1 MNNISNKN
9 KSIKDRK
16 IWKYVIVFIVPIV
29 CMIIHMFL
37 KKCYPFGDRTILIG
51 DANCQYYAFTDML
64 INKIKTGG
72 SLFYS
77 WNGGMGFDFYTN
89 FFYYLASPFNL
100 IAILIGL
107 WDLQIGVVT
116 SMIVQTAMCGVTMLY
131 YLTHT
136 KKNCIVGVECQE
148 WLCIVLALSY
158 SMSGYILTYLYNYIW
173 LINLLLAPLVM
184 LGIEKLVNENRIG
197 MYYVTMLV
205 SFICNFYF
213 AWFICIL
220 SVIWFI
226 DQNNGGIKEY
236 LIKAQRF
243 ILISVVS
250 ALSAGVVLVPC
261 YVAVLGRSDI
271 GETLLPDTLSK
282 FGNIADF
289 VQSLFWA
296 HYIDKST
303 YTVQFY
309 PELGYCGI
317 FVVVMCLA
325 YITNKNIL
333 RKEKVKRLSE
343 IVFVILALNCYWGV
357 YAFHGFT
364 IPHFMFGRFEFI
376 LILLMIVTA
385 KDSLIAIKDSQN
397 IHSIIWGIV
406 GFCVIIFGI
415 FFNDNTQNLICY
427 MGSILLFLY
436 ITTCFVLHDR
446 KSIGK
451 KALFVNIIII
461 GFVELTS
468 NFFLGNVNT
477 YSYSVESLT
486 SFNSWNKDYEDIYI
500 DNGARKTAYVNTT
513 SYLKY
518 SYTDLFAS
526 SINLDLLDLFKSLGL
541 EYQMNAYVYRGTTP
555 LTASLF
561 NVRYVLTDNVPYFG
575 GYDIV
580 SSKEISDQ
588 LQKEKKKLSLCE
600 SPYNVGF
607 GFMLSEDAK
616 EWDISGNPFDIQN
629 NFSRNVMKVGDIFE
643 YFSIDSVDLTSDTC
657 TMYDVHDLQ
666 CSYQKNTQNGR
677 GDIQYSFV
685 VPEDMDMYIY
695 MQDMNS
701 FAADVYI
708 DGKPLVEN
716 STYRH
721 MGEMVHVG
729 YVKSGQVIHIR
740 MNNFAQ
746 YMELGT
752 AKLYLCKYNESVMRE
767 CMSKM
772 SNNVLEIQNM
782 SDTNIIGNI
791 SSADGGMLYTS
802 IPFSKGWTVFVDGK
816 KTDIYPIGGGL
827 CGVELGSGKHKIV
840 FKYRT
845 YGFTAG
851 CVMSVIGIVL
861 YIIIVFK
868 RKRMTSN

>member
-1 MNNISNKN
+1 MNNISKKD
-9 KSIKDRK
+9 KSIKDK
-16 IWKYVIVFIVPIV
+16 EIWKYVIVFIVPIV

-77 WNGGMGFDFYTN
+77 WDGGMGFDFYTN

-100 IAILIGL
+100 IAILIGV

-116 SMIVQTAMCGVTMLY
+116 AMIVQTAMCGVTMLY

-136 KKNCIVGVECQE
+136 KKNCIVGVKCQGG
-148 WLCIVLALSY
+148 LCIVLALSY

-205 SFICNFYF
+205 VFISNFYF

-226 DQNNGGIKEY
+226 DQNNGGIKKC
-236 LIKAQRF
+236 LVNTMRF

-250 ALSAGVVLVPC
+250 ALSAGIVLVPC
-261 YVAVLGRSDI
+261 YAAVLGRSKTGD
-271 GETLLPDTLSK
+271 TLLPDTLSK

-289 VQSLFWA
+289 IQSLFWA

-303 YTVQFY
+303 NTVQFY

-317 FVVVMCLA
+317 FVVALCLA
-325 YITNKNIL
+325 YIANKGIL

-343 IVFVILALNCYWGV
+343 IIFVILSLNCYWGV

-364 IPHFMFGRFEFI
+364 IPHFMYGRFEFI

-385 KDSLIAIKDSQN
+385 KDSVVAIKDSQN
-397 IHSIIWGIV
+397 IRSIIWGLV
-406 GFCVIIFGI
+406 GFCGMLLGI

-427 MGSILLFLY
+427 MGSVLLFSY
-436 ITTCFVLHDR
+436 VTICFVLYDR

-451 KALFVNIIII
+451 GALFVNIIII
-461 GFVELTS
+461 GFVELIS

-477 YSYSVESLT
+477 YSYSVEKLT
-486 SFNSWNKDYEDIYI
+486 LYESWNKDYADI
-500 DNGARKTAYVNTT
+500 DVENGTRKTAYVNTT

-526 SINLDLLDLFKSLGL
+526 SINLELLNLFKSMGL
-541 EYQMNAYVYRGTTP
+541 ENQMNAYVYRGTTP

-561 NVRYVLTDNVPYFG
+561 NVRYVLTDDVPYFG
-575 GYDIV
+575 GYNV
-580 SSKEISDQ
+580 VTSKEILDCFK
-588 LQKEKKKLSLCE
+588 KEKKEILLCE
-600 SPYNVGF
+600 SQYNVGL
-607 GFMLSEDAK
+607 GYMLSEDVK
-616 EWDISGNPFDIQN
+616 EWDTSGNPFDVQN
-629 NFSRNVMKVGDIFE
+629 SFSRDVMKAGDIFE
-643 YFSIDSVDLTSDTC
+643 YFSIDSVDLFSDTC
-657 TMYDVHDLQ
+657 TIYDVQDLQ
-666 CSYQKNTQNGR
+666 CSYQNNTKNDR
-677 GDIQYSFV
+677 GDIQYSFS

-695 MQDMNS
+695 MTDMNS
-701 FAADVYI
+701 FAADVYV
-708 DGKPLVEN
+708 DGQPLVEN

-721 MGEMVHVG
+721 IGEMVHVG
-729 YVKSGQVIHIR
+729 YVKSGQIISIK
-740 MNNFAQ
+740 MNNFSQ
-746 YMELGT
+746 YGELGT
-752 AKLYLCKYNESVMRE
+752 AKIYMCKYNESVMSE
-767 CMSKM
+767 CVSKM
-772 SNNVLEIQNM
+772 SNNVFEIQRM
-782 SDTNIIGNI
+782 SDTNVVGNI
-791 SSADGGMLYTS
+791 VSTDGGMLYTS
-802 IPFSKGWTVFVDGK
+802 IPYYKGWKVYVDGK

-827 CGVELGSGKHKIV
+827 CGVMLEPGKHDID

-845 YGFTAG
+845 YGFDVG
-851 CVMSVIGIVL
+851 CILSVIGVVL
-861 YIIIVFK
+861 YIIIILK
-868 RKRMTSN
+868 RKKTNRK